1 ERRVPGRVQRLQR
14 GVLLAQPIAESGGAQ
29 LAVAGAAVLVA
40 DVPGDDGRVLGVPL
54 CDAAS
59 QFAGEAAEDRRA
71 WTRVVPLTVAVL
83 ASLEVRARHLGV
95 RAGQPGGMG
104 AGRGGQAD
112 VAALVG
118 SALDDP
124 VEHAEVVP
132 VLGRLNQSPVEDAEG
147 DGVDPG
153 GVKELIVP
161 GPDLL
166 GPLLRV

>member
-1 ERRVPGRVQRLQR
+1 
-14 GVLLAQPIAESGGAQ
+14 
-29 LAVAGAAVLVA
+29 
-40 DVPGDDGRVLGVPL
+40 
-54 CDAAS
+54 
-59 QFAGEAAEDRRA
+59 
-71 WTRVVPLTVAVL
+71 PLTVAVL

-166 GPLLRV
+166 GPLLRVVVPAECDLRGGGQAHAVNSSVTSAIIGRQLRSRIAANPAPSSASTASEATATRATAQIRRQRLPSVTALVRPRK